1 VFIDQH
7 RINGSPTTELP
18 AMNCTWCSG
27 IDRAGLLA
35 RSAEITNWGVELS
48 IYGAAGLA
56 QISTL

>member
-1 VFIDQH
+1 
-7 RINGSPTTELP
+7 
-18 AMNCTWCSG
+18 MNCTWCSG

-35 RSAEITNWGVELS
+35 RAAEITNWGVELS